1 MPMALAEQ
9 YRNLYPFLGVVDRE
23 GTEPSEF
30 SQPPSCPFGFS
41 QLSPTLG
48 LWPSDPEAFAGRRLR
63 ENSWARPERGGLS
76 SCSR

>member
-30 SQPPSCPFGFS
+30 SQPPPVPFWLQPAQPNTGALAFR
-41 QLSPTLG
+41 PRG
-48 LWPSDPEAFAGRRLR
+48 LCGE
-63 ENSWARPERGGLS
+63 ET
-76 SCSR
+76 